1 MKIDLT
7 NVYENPYLKLPFE
20 ELVELVFFF
29 DGERKIAPRAA
40 VQALILRLEQHY
52 GYGGFGNANTGDLL
66 EWDAYLA
73 SMLIL
78 SCNQHV

>member
-7 NVYENPYLKLPFE
+7 GVCENPYLKRPFP
-20 ELVELVFFF
+20 ELVELVFFA
-29 DGERKIAPRAA
+29 DGERKVAPRAA
-40 VQALILRLEQHY
+40 VQALILRLEEHY
-52 GYGGFGNANTGDLL
+52 GCGGFGNAATGDLL

-78 SCNQHV
+78 LHL